1 MIVNLRISKEQQ
13 RVLLYRYPSVK
24 FFLRKAISNYIN
36 SIEDHKIKEK
46 LDEYHTRRAL
56 NAGAK
61 RQPGTPFWKN
71 RRHSQATK
79 DKIRKGLK
87 KYFAEFE
94 GQEFHLWPETK
105 RLISLGNKGKIISKE
120 TRDKMSKSNKG
131 KKRSEEQKQNISL
144 GHKGMKYKHKT
155 KELPEMVF

>member
-46 LDEYHTRRAL
+46 LDEYHTRQAL

-61 RQPGTPFWKN
+61 RQPGTPFWQN
-71 RRHSQATK
+71 RKHSQATK
-79 DKIRKGLK
+79 DKISKSLK
-87 KYFAEFE
+87 ERYR
-94 GQEFHLWPETK
+94 GTHHHLLEETK
-105 RLISLGNKGKIISKE
+105 EKIGLVHKGKIISKE